1 MKTKTEMRCVECDS
15 IEVYATT
22 NLYWNG
28 ADWELPLDPEVLDPT
43 VCTYC
48 PLCGDSV
55 DTYEK
60 TKLSEVAS

>member
-28 ADWELPLDPEVLDPT
+28 KGWELPLDHAVW
-43 VCTYC
+43 TYC

-55 DTYEK
+55 NAYEK
-60 TKLSEVAS
+60 TKPSEVAA

>member
-28 ADWELPLDPEVLDPT
+28 ADWELPLDP
-43 VCTYC
+43 
-48 PLCGDSV
+48 
-55 DTYEK
+55 
-60 TKLSEVAS
+60 